1 MSRGDL
7 FIDIKYT
14 KDIYSVV
21 VTCSMRGLEI
31 LSENNAISGP
41 AKKPIITVD
50 IPTGPFNK

>member
-41 AKKPIITVD
+41 AKSR
-50 IPTGPFNK
+50 